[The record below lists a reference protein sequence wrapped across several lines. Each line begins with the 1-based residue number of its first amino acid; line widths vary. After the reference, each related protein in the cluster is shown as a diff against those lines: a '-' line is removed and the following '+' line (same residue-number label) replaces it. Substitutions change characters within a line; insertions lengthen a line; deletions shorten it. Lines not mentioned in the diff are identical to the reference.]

1 MSRYAALFGMLV
13 LALAAVATSAGAHNG
28 ATEGGIPEPSG
39 QYSIARHGSLA
50 LCLNPAANYANE
62 SCSASGVFVYPVTDI
77 AVGSI
82 TYESGIGCGT
92 DTEIFSALPPNAMP
106 STPGPETVVVKVTN
120 YSSTTGIGT
129 ASYTGYSGG
138 SCNGASFDS
147 SGATVIASGTLQF
160 VVTEGGQRVEI
171 TFTQLTNPINSLGSV
186 SLFDTDLKQTTH

>member
-1 MSRYAALFGMLV
+1 MKARYMFLLVPYAISLVV
-13 LALAAVATSAGAHNG
+13 LALAAAAASAG
-28 ATEGGIPEPSG
+28 EQGIPEPSG

-50 LCLNPAANYANE
+50 LCLNPAANYTLE

-92 DTEIFSALPPNAMP
+92 DTEIFSALPPSAMA
-106 STPGPETVVVKVTN
+106 STLGPETVVIKVTN
-120 YSSTTGIGT
+120 YNSTTGIGT

-138 SCNGASFDS
+138 SCNGSSFDS
-147 SGATVIASGTLQF
+147 SGATEIASGTLQF

-171 TFTQLTNPINSLGSV
+171 TFTQLTNPTNSLGSV
-186 SLFDTDLKQTTH
+186 SLFDTDLRQTTH